1 MSTKTLIL
9 KIKYPSDKEEDIFEQ
24 TNRYGGYIES
34 TDGCTIEISDL
45 EGILPKPL
53 RPKKP

>member
-9 KIKYPSDKEEDIFEQ
+9 KIKYPSDKETDIFEQ
-24 TNRYGGYIES
+24 TNKYSRYIES

-45 EGILPKPL
+45 EGSLP
-53 RPKKP
+53 RPRIPKRE

>member
-1 MSTKTLIL
+1 MNEITI

-24 TNRYGGYIES
+24 TNRYSGYIES

-45 EGILPKPL
+45 EGILPQPL